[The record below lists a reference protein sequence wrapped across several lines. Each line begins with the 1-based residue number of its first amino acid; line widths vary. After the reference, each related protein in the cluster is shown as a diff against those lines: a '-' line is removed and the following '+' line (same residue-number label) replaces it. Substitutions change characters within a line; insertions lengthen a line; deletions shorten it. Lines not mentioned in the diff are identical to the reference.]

1 MAVDVVLAFVWGA
14 LYVLER
20 WDLLEGAG
28 SRGGVV
34 GDAEAGRMVVDVDE
48 IMGFVEESVAYVE
61 SVAYAERIDSPLATP
76 GSSAP
81 GPE

>member
-28 SRGGVV
+28 SRSRSL
-34 GDAEAGRMVVDVDE
+34 A
-48 IMGFVEESVAYVE
+48 SVACLRRGPP
-61 SVAYAERIDSPLATP
+61 SWA
-76 GSSAP
+76 SAVVHHRFL
-81 GPE
+81 